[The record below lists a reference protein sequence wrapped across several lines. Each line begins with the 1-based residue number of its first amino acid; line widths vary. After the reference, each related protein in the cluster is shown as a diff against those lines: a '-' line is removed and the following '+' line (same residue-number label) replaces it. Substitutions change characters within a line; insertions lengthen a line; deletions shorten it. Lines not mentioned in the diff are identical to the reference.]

1 MILEMKRNINQN
13 AARVSWILP
22 LLCIGIM
29 AIGNSVLSNN
39 STSISWVI
47 LGIVYFLILISGIIA
62 GIVGCIGFQKHGVKS
77 SLAQAIVGLLLN
89 ISIITIILLIAVPSF
104 TKYQDAKKNN
114 HLTAIQNLAAQAN
127 AQLPQMIDERTRLD
141 KVTAEDSTTLKY
153 LFTFITESKDSIDIE
168 TFSKEM
174 KTHFNNAYKTNEQFK
189 LFRDNNI
196 KLIYEYHDQ
205 YDNYVTSVHID

>member
-1 MILEMKRNINQN
+1 MEMKRNINQN
-13 AARVSWILP
+13 AARASWILP

-29 AIGNSVLSNN
+29 AIGNFVLSNN
-39 STSISWVI
+39 LSSISWMI
-47 LGIVYFLILISGIIA
+47 LGIVYFLILISGIIS
-62 GIVGCIGFQKHGVKS
+62 GIVGCFGFQKHGAKS
-77 SLAQAIVGLLLN
+77 SLTQAIVGLLLN

-104 TKYQDAKKNN
+104 TKYQEDNKSNN
-114 HLTAIQNLAAQAN
+114 LKAIQNLAAQTN
-127 AQLPQMIDERTRLD
+127 AQLPQLIDEQTRLD
-141 KVTAEDSTTLKY
+141 KVIAEDSTTLKY

-174 KTHFNNAYKTNEQFK
+174 KIYFNNEYKTNEQFK
-189 LFRDNNI
+189 FFRDNNI

>member
-13 AARVSWILP
+13 AARASWILP

-29 AIGNSVLSNN
+29 AIGNFVLSNN
-39 STSISWVI
+39 LSSISWMI
-47 LGIVYFLILISGIIA
+47 LGIVYFLILISGIIS
-62 GIVGCIGFQKHGVKS
+62 GIVGCFGFQKHGAKS
-77 SLAQAIVGLLLN
+77 SLTQAIVGLLLN

-104 TKYQDAKKNN
+104 TKYQEDNKSNN
-114 HLTAIQNLAAQAN
+114 LKAIQNLAAQTN
-127 AQLPQMIDERTRLD
+127 AQLPQLIDEQTRLD
-141 KVTAEDSTTLKY
+141 KVIAEDSTTLKY

-174 KTHFNNAYKTNEQFK
+174 KIYFNNEYKTNEQFK
-189 LFRDNNI
+189 FFRDNNI